1 MTTFKNKG
9 ISLVAVG
16 LFAGITSTAVQ
27 GCDEGGLCGPCG
39 IVAEGAV
46 SISGSARLDGFFS
59 AVADLNGVFVSVQ
72 ADFDANIRALAEVWG
87 FGEIEGAIDASV
99 VADLMAHI
107 RGEINA
113 NIEGGISLNYV
124 PPRCSA
130 NVSLA
135 VEAQASCEANAG
147 CEVEAS
153 PGEVSVQCEGQ
164 CSGGCS
170 AECSGAVSCEASVMG
185 GGFACEGS
193 CEGSCALEVA
203 AECGGTCNGT
213 CTVNDEVQGAEGE
226 FSGEC
231 GGECEGTCEMSAGG
245 ECSGSCQGSCVV
257 ESPSA
262 DFNCNGEPPTCR
274 GECSGE
280 CSGSCE
286 GTATPPSASVDC
298 EASADCQ
305 ASASAQGSA
314 NFECSPPSLEFS
326 FEFGAGV
333 DINAQAQF
341 RARLG
346 ELRVRGAAILQGFAQ
361 LRGVIDGDV
370 NGDGTADITPPLANI
385 SAQLQGIIQGGAS
398 GELFADVPPGRIN
411 CVIPAFRESVEIL
424 ADVAGNA
431 SGTISAQAS
440 FSAELF
446 AIAG

>member
-16 LFAGITSTAVQ
+16 LFAGITATAVQ
-27 GCDEGGLCGPCG
+27 GCDGNSICGPCG
-39 IVAEGAV
+39 VVAEGAV

-59 AVADLNGVFVSVQ
+59 AVADLNSVFITVQ
-72 ADFDANIRALAEVWG
+72 ADFDANIRGLAEVWG
-87 FGEIEGAIDASV
+87 YTELGANIDADA
-99 VADLMAHI
+99 VAGLMGHI
-107 RGEINA
+107 QGEINGS
-113 NIEGGISLNYV
+113 IEGGISLNYV
-124 PPRCSA
+124 PPACSA
-130 NVSLA
+130 SIDIA

-153 PGEVSVQCEGQ
+153 PGEVSVACEGQ

-193 CEGSCALEVA
+193 CEGTCALEVGA
-203 AECGGTCNGT
+203 SCEGTCRGT
-213 CTVNDEVQGAEGE
+213 CTAGGSTEEGFE
-226 FSGEC
+226 GQC
-231 GGECEGTCEMSAGG
+231 DGMCEGTCEMSAGG
-245 ECSGSCQGSCVV
+245 ICEGECQGSCVV
-257 ESPSA
+257 ENPSA

-286 GTATPPSASVDC
+286 GTATPPSASAEC

-314 NFECSPPSLEFS
+314 NFECTPPSLEFT
-326 FEFGAGV
+326 FELSGGLDAS
-333 DINAQAQF
+333 AQAEF
-341 RARLG
+341 RTRIS

-385 SAQLQGIIQGGAS
+385 RTQLEGIIEGGAS
-398 GELFADVPPGRIN
+398 GDLFADVPAGRIN
-411 CVIPAFRESVEIL
+411 CVIPAFTESVEIL
-424 ADVAGNA
+424 GEVAGSA
-431 SGTISAQAS
+431 SGTISAQAQ
-440 FSAELF
+440 FSASLF
-446 AIAG
+446 SIAG

>member
-16 LFAGITSTAVQ
+16 LFAGITATAVQ
-27 GCDEGGLCGPCG
+27 GCDGNSICGPCG
-39 IVAEGAV
+39 VVAEGAV

-59 AVADLNGVFVSVQ
+59 AVADLNSVFITVQ

-87 FGEIEGAIDASV
+87 FGEIEGEINADV
-99 VADLMAHI
+99 VGELMAHI
-107 RGEINA
+107 QGEISGSV
-113 NIEGGISLNYV
+113 EGGISLNYV

-130 NVSLA
+130 SIDVA

-153 PGEVSVQCEGQ
+153 PGEVSVSCEGQ

-193 CEGSCALEVA
+193 CEGTCALEVGA
-203 AECGGTCNGT
+203 SCEGTCRGT
-213 CTVNDEVQGAEGE
+213 CTAGGSTEEGFE
-226 FSGEC
+226 GQC
-231 GGECEGTCEMSAGG
+231 DGMCEGTCEMSAGG
-245 ECSGSCQGSCVV
+245 ECSGECQGSCVV
-257 ESPSA
+257 ENPSA

-286 GTATPPSASVDC
+286 GTATPPSASANC

-314 NFECSPPSLEFS
+314 NFECSPPSLELT
-326 FEFGAGV
+326 FELAGNL
-333 DINAQAQF
+333 DASAQAEF
-341 RARLG
+341 RARIS
-346 ELRVRGAAILQGFAQ
+346 ELRVRGAAILQGFGQ
-361 LRGVIDGDV
+361 LRAVIDGDLTG
-370 NGDGTADITPPLANI
+370 NGEADITPPLANI
-385 SAQLQGIIQGGAS
+385 RTQLEGIIEGGAS
-398 GELFADVPPGRIN
+398 GDLFADVPAGRIN
-411 CVIPAFRESVEIL
+411 CVIPAFTESVEIL
-424 ADVAGNA
+424 GDVAANA
-431 SGTISAQAS
+431 SGTISAQAT
-440 FSAELF
+440 FSAELLS
-446 AIAG
+446 IGG